1 MDSKKN
7 VSQKYKGFFECKN
20 HDRLKI
26 FFENKVPTIC
36 RQCHTKLKN
45 NLTLFLAQNMADCF
59 VLENQTIQNTDMIS
73 EILQRLDI
81 IEEKLEILS

>member
-1 MDSKKN
+1 MDTKTKPSP
-7 VSQKYKGFFECKN
+7 KYKGFFECKN

-73 EILQRLDI
+73 EILQRLDDVD
-81 IEEKLEILS
+81 EKLEKLK